1 MIYRVTDP
9 QEANRI
15 YGKGDVSPFVNDK
28 RCFTLTNGEDI
39 AIFAFRGPGIFEGH
53 LEFKSRGR
61 AAIRQARAMLDF
73 MRDAGAR
80 MIWGPTPVGLRNV
93 RWFQRQLGFVSHGVM
108 ETPEGDC
115 ELFVME
121 FLCQYQ

>member
-1 MIYRVTDP
+1 MIYRVIDP
-9 QEANRI
+9 VEASRI
-15 YGKGDVSPFVNDK
+15 YGADLTALVSDRRNVCLAHGDD
-28 RCFTLTNGEDI
+28 L

-53 LEFKSRGR
+53 LQFVSRGR
-61 AAIRQARAMLDF
+61 EAIRIGKAMLAE
-73 MRDAGAR
+73 MPKYGAR

-93 RWFQRQLGFVSHGVM
+93 CWFQRQLGFVSHGIM

-121 FLCQYQ
+121 GLCP

>member
-9 QEANRI
+9 AEANKI
-15 YGKGDVSPFVNDK
+15 YGEDLTALVGDRRNV
-28 RCFTLTNGEDI
+28 CLTNGTDL
-39 AIFAFRGPGIFEGH
+39 AIFAWRGPGVFEGH

-61 AAIRQARAMLDF
+61 QAIRVGKAMLAEMPHF
-73 MRDAGAR
+73 GAR
-80 MIWGPTPVGLRNV
+80 MIWGPTPVQLKNV
-93 RWFQRQLGFVSHGVM
+93 RWFQRQLGFVSHGIM

-121 FLCQYQ
+121 GLCP

>member
-9 QEANRI
+9 SEANSI
-15 YGKGDVSPFVNDK
+15 YGEGDLTALIEDRRNV
-28 RCFTLTNGEDI
+28 CLTNGKDL

-53 LEFKSRGR
+53 LHFVSRGR
-61 AAIRQARAMLDF
+61 EALRVGKAMLDA
-73 MRDAGAR
+73 MPEYR
-80 MIWGPTPVGLRNV
+80 MIWGPTPVHLKNV

-108 ETPEGDC
+108 ATPEGDC

-121 FLCQYQ
+121 GLCP